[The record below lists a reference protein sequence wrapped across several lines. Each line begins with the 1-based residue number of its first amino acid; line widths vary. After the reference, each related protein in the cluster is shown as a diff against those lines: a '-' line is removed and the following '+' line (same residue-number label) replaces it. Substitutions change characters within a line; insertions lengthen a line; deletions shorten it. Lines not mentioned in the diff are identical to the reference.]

1 MVFLPCRERI
11 AMLCRLADH
20 EGRLMG
26 LGCSRDGGAAARARA
41 VKRPSFHWIRSRC
54 CSMRLPGKRVSSLLP
69 EAKQSIAR
77 REAEVT
83 VQQVTS
89 LCISRCILLSIG
101 FSIHLWQ
108 FIFSMGVG

>member
-26 LGCSRDGGAAARARA
+26 LGCSRDGGAAARA

-89 LCISRCILLSIG
+89 HCISRCILLSIG